1 MQIKEWNHVKNAIES
16 IFQVSLNTRSKQGLK
31 LWKGL
36 VASELHLENLVKS
49 FISDQELEAVFR
61 KEN

>member
-16 IFQVSLNTRSKQGLK
+16 IFKVSLNTRSKQGLK

-36 VASELHLENLVKS
+36 VVSELHLENLVKS
-49 FISDQELEAVFR
+49 FISDQELEVVF
-61 KEN
+61 